1 MPDETI
7 QPQEI
12 VFPNNNGAKLVT
24 ASRGTPMA
32 ALIKSLGISQP
43 KNLTLLIGGA
53 DKLDESR
60 MAISPSRK
68 TKSHHHRNLGLSR
81 RKLNPLILLDS
92 KIPSSPDISDST
104 NSVVSASE
112 GL

>member
-32 ALIKSLGISQP
+32 ALIKLLGISPP
-43 KNLTLLIGGA
+43 KNLILFIGGA
-53 DKLDESR
+53 DKLDE
-60 MAISPSRK
+60 
-68 TKSHHHRNLGLSR
+68 
-81 RKLNPLILLDS
+81 KLTS
-92 KIPSSPDISDST
+92 
-104 NSVVSASE
+104 
-112 GL
+112 